1 MKNTIKNIGLK
12 NDLKEIVGNP
22 TNIGNVSKGDVSGNS
37 IEVTFNDP
45 QAFSSYTYYEN
56 ESLRDAD
63 YQELERLISE
73 NNVGE

>member
-1 MKNTIKNIGLK
+1 MKNKIVNIGLK
-12 NDLKEIVGNP
+12 NDLKEIVGKP

-56 ESLRDAD
+56 ETLRDSD
-63 YQELERLISE
+63 YQELERLINES
-73 NNVGE
+73 NVTE

>member
-1 MKNTIKNIGLK
+1 MKNKIVNIGLK

-22 TNIGNVSKGDVSGNS
+22 TNISNVSKGDVSGNS

-56 ESLRDAD
+56 ETLRDAD
-63 YQELERLISE
+63 FKELERLISE
-73 NNVGE
+73 NNVTN

>member
-12 NDLKEIVGNP
+12 NDLKEIIGNP
-22 TNIGNVSKGDVSGNS
+22 TNISKISKGDVSGNS
-37 IEVTFNDP
+37 IEVTFKNP